1 MPRVNHQAIKNLD
14 YEQYKMVREALHER
28 ATVLKVAP
36 HLSYQMPIMLPIYK
50 WWQVLP
56 VAVSKRGVLAAV
68 EAGDRLADG
77 VTLVKGRLCRVVH
90 PRHVVEYV
98 RPGP

>member
-1 MPRVNHQAIKNLD
+1 MMPRVNHQAIKNLD

-56 VAVSKRGVLAAV
+56 VALLLPVLCSTQCV
-68 EAGDRLADG
+68 CPIL
-77 VTLVKGRLCRVVH
+77 K
-90 PRHVVEYV
+90 
-98 RPGP
+98 